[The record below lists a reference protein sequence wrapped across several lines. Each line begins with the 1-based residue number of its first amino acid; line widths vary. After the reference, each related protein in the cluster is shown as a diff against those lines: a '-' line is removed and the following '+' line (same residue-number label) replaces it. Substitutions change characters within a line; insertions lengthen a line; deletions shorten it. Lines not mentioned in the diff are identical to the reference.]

1 MNNNNG
7 LNIVLLIAILFFISV
22 VNLSAQTVDGLSTPP
37 EDAVDAERV
46 RIWIPVE
53 TTGKCRLDITI
64 FNKSGKPVRHLINF
78 LAKPGYYNFYW
89 DKKDNSD
96 NFVPPGLYPY
106 TIKYCGGKTRKRE
119 LTVQYSKWEKAVIFA
134 PLDTSKVFD
143 IGFKILEDSVPTSIF
158 ICYRKGNPLDTV
170 LMDSLLD
177 KGDYRFEWSPD
188 KKIRRGNYMIKV
200 ILGNYLYKREVT
212 YLP

>member
-1 MNNNNG
+1 MYINNG
-7 LNIVLLIAILFFISV
+7 LKILWLAAFFLFFFSL
-22 VNLSAQTVDGLSTPP
+22 NLAAQTVDGLSTPP
-37 EDAVDAERV
+37 EDTVDAERV
-46 RIWIPVE
+46 RIWFPVE

-64 FNKSGKPVRHLINF
+64 FNKAGKEVRHLINF

-96 NFVPPGLYPY
+96 SFVQSGIYPY

-143 IGFKILEDSVPTSIF
+143 IVFKIIEDSVPTSII
-158 ICYRKGNPLDTV
+158 ICNRRGIPTDTV
-170 LMDSLLD
+170 LLDSLLD
-177 KGDYRFEWSPD
+177 KGDYQFEWAPER
-188 KKIRRGNYMIKV
+188 KIRRGNYMIKV
-200 ILGNYLYKREVT
+200 ILGDYLYKREVT